1 MFQKK
6 IRAKDCL
13 LPHLATLDF
22 GFACTKTQSFSLFAE
37 MNNILTWT
45 TLICVAMYQIL
56 RETLRETNLEVE
68 YTALIATLSVRKLR
82 YNPDIV

>member
-1 MFQKK
+1 
-6 IRAKDCL
+6 
-13 LPHLATLDF
+13 
-22 GFACTKTQSFSLFAE
+22 
-37 MNNILTWT
+37 MNNILAWT